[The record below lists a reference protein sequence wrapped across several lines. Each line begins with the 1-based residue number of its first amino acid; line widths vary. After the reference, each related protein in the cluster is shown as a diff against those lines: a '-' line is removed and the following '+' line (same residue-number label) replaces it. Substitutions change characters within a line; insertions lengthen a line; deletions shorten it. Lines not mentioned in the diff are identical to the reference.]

1 MRKPTLSFSQIIN
14 MNVGFFGIQYS
25 FGLQQ
30 SAVNPIYDMLGAAP
44 DEIPILNLAGPM
56 TGLLIQPIIG
66 ALSDNTWSPKYGRR
80 KPFFFIGALFC
91 SITLFL
97 YPFSSS
103 LWMAAGLL
111 WVLDAANNTA
121 MEPYRALIAD
131 KLPDEQYST
140 GFLTQS
146 FFTGLGITLANVSLF
161 VFQKYI
167 PGTWGSLPYW
177 VYASFFLGTV
187 CSIGSVMW
195 SISKTPE
202 IPPSEEELKAL
213 KKRTEG
219 MPHPA
224 IQFFL
229 SILTTLIAYL
239 VFLVLLVPAIFSR
252 GLLHRVLQKTK
263 SNSKTRI
270 LFAQN
275 IEIIESIM
283 VMPKVMWQ
291 LALVYL
297 FQWYA
302 LFCYWQNAAKSVAQ
316 SVWNTSPS
324 GDPKLYEEAVGWTGL
339 VNGWYNVVTFLSAFY
354 LARMATK
361 FGPKK
366 VHFICLIIA
375 GLGLLVFPQL
385 TNKYALFIPM
395 AGFGI
400 AWASMMGVPYLLVV
414 NEIPKERYGVYMGII
429 NMMIVI
435 PMILQTVTFGFIS
448 KNFLGNDPG
457 LAIVFGG
464 VLLIVAAAAVL
475 LIKEN
480 KNIVTD
486 QPIGGSGH

>member
-1 MRKPTLSFSQIIN
+1 MRKPALSFSQIIN

-44 DEIPILNLAGPM
+44 DEIPLLNLAGPM

-66 ALSDNTWSPKYGRR
+66 ALSDSTWSDRYGRR
-80 KPFFFIGALFC
+80 KPYFFIGALLC
-91 SITLFL
+91 SICLFF

-131 KLPDEQYST
+131 SLPEEQYGK

-161 VFQKYI
+161 VFQFYFK
-167 PGTWGSLPYW
+167 GTWGALPIW

-187 CSIGSVMW
+187 CSITSVLW

-202 IPPSEEELKAL
+202 YPPSPEERAAL
-213 KKRTEG
+213 ALRNQG

-224 IQFFL
+224 FQFFL
-229 SILTTLIAYL
+229 SILSTFLAYLAFLLLLPFTLIQ
-239 VFLVLLVPAIFSR
+239 R
-252 GLLHRVLQKTK
+252 GLIRKVLDWVDKKPALRV
-263 SNSKTRI
+263 

-275 IEIIESIM
+275 IEIIEAILE
-283 VMPKVMWQ
+283 MPAVMWK

-302 LFCYWQNAAKSVAQ
+302 LFCYWQNSAKSIAL
-316 SVWNTSPS
+316 SVWQETPISCPE
-324 GDPKLYEEAVGWTGL
+324 KYEEAVGWNGL
-339 VNGWYNVVTFLSAFY
+339 VNGWYNIVTFLSAFF
-354 LARMATK
+354 LAALAQK
-361 FGPKK
+361 FGAKR
-366 VHFICLIIA
+366 VHFICLLLA
-375 GLGLLVFPQL
+375 GIGLLIFPL
-385 TNKYALFIPM
+385 LENKYALFIPM
-395 AGFGI
+395 TGFGI
-400 AWASMMGVPYLLVV
+400 AWASMMGIPYLLVV
-414 NEIPKERYGVYMGII
+414 NQIPKERYGVYMGII

-435 PMILQTVTFGFIS
+435 PMILQTLTFGFIS
-448 KNFLGNDPG
+448 KYVLQNHAGY
-457 LAIVFGG
+457 AILFAG
-464 VLLIVAAAAVL
+464 VLLLIAALATLRIAEVKTSSPL
-475 LIKEN
+475 SPPS
-480 KNIVTD
+480 T
-486 QPIGGSGH
+486 H

>member
-1 MRKPTLSFSQIIN
+1 MAKPRLSFSQIIN

-30 SAVNPIYDMLGAAP
+30 SAVNPIYDMLGAMP

-91 SITLFL
+91 SITLFF

-161 VFQKYI
+161 VFQKFI
-167 PGTWGSLPYW
+167 TGTWGSLPYW
-177 VYASFFLGTV
+177 VYASFFLGTI
-187 CSIGSVMW
+187 CSIGSVLW
-195 SISKTPE
+195 SISKTDE
-202 IPPSEEELKAL
+202 IPPSPEELAAL
-213 KKRTEG
+213 KKRTKG

-224 IQFFL
+224 VQFFL
-229 SILTTLIAYL
+229 SIMTTLIAYL
-239 VFLVLLVPAIFSR
+239 VFFVLLIPAIFYK
-252 GLLHRVLQKTK
+252 GILHRVLEKTK
-263 SNSKTRI
+263 TNPTTRI

-283 VMPKVMWQ
+283 VMPTVMWK

-302 LFCYWQNAAKSVAQ
+302 LFCYWQNAAKSIAQ
-316 SVWNTSPS
+316 SVWNTSPTA
-324 GDPKLYEEAVGWTGL
+324 DPLLFEEAVGWTGL
-339 VNGWYNVVTFLSAFY
+339 VNGWYNIVTFLSAFF
-354 LARMATK
+354 LAGMARK

-366 VHFICLIIA
+366 VHFICLLLA
-375 GLGLLVFPQL
+375 GAGLLVFPFL
-385 TNKYALFIPM
+385 ENKYALFLPM
-395 AGFGI
+395 TGFGI

-414 NEIPKERYGVYMGII
+414 NEIPKERYGVYMGVI

-435 PMILQTVTFGFIS
+435 PMILQTLTFGFIS
-448 KNFLGNDPG
+448 RTFLNNDPG

-464 VLLIVAAAAVL
+464 VLLLIAGLATL
-475 LIKEN
+475 YIKEN
-480 KNIVTD
+480 KKVITEV
-486 QPIGGSGH
+486 SGLSAGH